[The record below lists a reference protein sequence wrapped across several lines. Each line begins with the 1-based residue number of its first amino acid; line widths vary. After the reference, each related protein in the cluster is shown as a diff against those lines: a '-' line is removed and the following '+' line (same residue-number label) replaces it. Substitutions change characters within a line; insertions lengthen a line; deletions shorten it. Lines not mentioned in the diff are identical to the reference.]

1 MRVAV
6 LGSGV
11 VGVTTAWYAA
21 RAGHEVTVLDRQPGP
36 ALETSFANAGEV
48 SPGYAAP
55 WAAPGIPLKA
65 IKWLFMKHRP
75 LVIWPQFDPAQWQ
88 FVLMMLRNCT
98 TDRYARNKSRMLPLA
113 AYSRDCLQDLRK
125 QTGIRYDERAQ
136 GTLQLFRTTKQLDGA
151 ARDMALLERFGVAH
165 ELLDVPGCLLA
176 EPGLRHVSHRIAG
189 GLRLPGDETG
199 DCQMFTAALAERAA
213 AAGVEFRNEVTIRAL
228 LTDGDRIRKVHT
240 DQGDVEAEAY
250 VMALG
255 SYSPL
260 VLRPIGIRIPLYPV
274 KGYSITTPIHDPDS
288 APESTIM
295 DETFKVA
302 ITRLGDRIRA
312 AGSAELKGYDL
323 QLRSARRE
331 AILNSVRTLFP
342 RASKLQDVTFWTGL
356 RPMMPDGPPLIG
368 ATRYTN
374 LWLNTGHGTLGWTMA
389 CGSAAVLADLLSSRE
404 PAVSL
409 EGLNIERYGYVPI

>member
-228 LTDGDRIRKVHT
+228 LTDGDRIGKVHT

-260 VLRPIGIRIPLYPV
+260 VLRPIRPEDGVQHLAFLERLAPADIRMRV
-274 KGYSITTPIHDPDS
+274 FYSRRSIERSELARLTQIDYEREMAFIAVDAEGQTLAVVRAVADPDN
-288 APESTIM
+288 I
-295 DETFKVA
+295 
-302 ITRLGDRIRA
+302 A
-312 AGSAELKGYDL
+312 AEFGIVVRSDLKGGGLGERMMRKMIGYLQARGTQVLTATVLAENTRMLELARDL
-323 QLRSARRE
+323 GFEVGARSADGVRE
-331 AILNSVRTLFP
+331 VRL
-342 RASKLQDVTFWTGL
+342 
-356 RPMMPDGPPLIG
+356 PL
-368 ATRYTN
+368 
-374 LWLNTGHGTLGWTMA
+374 
-389 CGSAAVLADLLSSRE
+389 
-404 PAVSL
+404 
-409 EGLNIERYGYVPI
+409 